1 MTDIVALQLYT
12 VRDETARDFKQTV
25 RRVAEIG
32 YAGIEFAGYGDLTAK
47 DMNALLD
54 ETGLKA
60 AGTHVALTALQDD
73 LEHQIDYSLEIGC
86 SLLVLPWI
94 DKQLLLNE
102 ESFKQT
108 AAKLNTFGQ
117 RCKDSNLTFGYHN
130 HNFEFEKVGSET
142 LLERLAAATDPA
154 LVKLELDTYWA
165 AYAGVDPVEL
175 IRRYTGRV
183 ASLHLKDMT
192 PERTFTEVGD
202 GTLDIADYTEA
213 GRAAGVSVYVVENDR
228 PSIPSLESAR
238 RSFDNM
244 HRSLT

>member
-12 VRDETARDFKQTV
+12 VRDETALDFKQTI

-32 YAGIEFAGYGDLTAK
+32 YAGVEFAGYGGLTAQELA
-47 DMNALLD
+47 DLLH

-60 AGTHVALTALQDD
+60 VGSHVGLVALDSD
-73 LEHQIDYSLEIGC
+73 LEQQIEYSLAIGC
-86 SLLVLPWI
+86 SFLILPWI
-94 DKQLLLNE
+94 DKQLLLNA
-102 ESFKQT
+102 ESFKQVT
-108 AAKLNTFGQ
+108 TKLNAFGQ
-117 RCKDSNLTFGYHN
+117 HCKEHNLTFGYHN
-130 HNFEFEKVGSET
+130 HNFEFEKVGNET

-175 IRRYTGRV
+175 IQRYSGRIG
-183 ASLHLKDMT
+183 SLHLKDMT
-192 PERTFTEVGD
+192 PERTFTEVGA
-202 GTLDIADYTEA
+202 GTLDIATYIEA
-213 GRAAGVSVYVVENDR
+213 GQAAGVEIYIVENDK

-238 RSFDNM
+238 KSFNNM

>member
-12 VRDETARDFKQTV
+12 VRDETALDFKQTV

-32 YAGIEFAGYGDLTAK
+32 YAGVELAGYGDLTAK
-47 DMNALLD
+47 DMAALLG

-60 AGTHVALTALQDD
+60 VGTHVGLAALDND

-86 SLLVLPWI
+86 SLLVLPWL

-102 ESFKQT
+102 ESFKQLT
-108 AAKLNTFGQ
+108 AKLNTFGQ
-117 RCKDSNLTFGYHN
+117 QCKEHNLTFGYHN
-130 HNFEFEKVGSET
+130 HNFEFEKIGDET
-142 LLERLAAATDPA
+142 LLERLTAATDPE

-165 AYAGVDPVEL
+165 AYAGFDP
-175 IRRYTGRV
+175 ISIIQRYSGRI

-192 PERTFTEVGD
+192 PERTFTEVGA
-202 GTLDIADYTEA
+202 GTLDIAGYTEA
-213 GRAAGVSVYVVENDR
+213 GQAAGVTVYIVENDK
-228 PSIPSLESAR
+228 PAIPSLESAR
-238 RSFDNM
+238 RSFENM